1 MDELEKTAQ
10 ETAEETGGM
19 APDAGEQQAP
29 AGEQGVPGGGED
41 FEPLLRGRYKG
52 EIEARVLRIVD
63 GRLRGLRQENE
74 RLRQMAA
81 AAEAARQREQEAQL
95 QAAMEFA
102 VIRARQQMAQAIAS
116 GGRRVA
122 ENGGR
127 RRSVSRWDPRGHSGA
142 ELAAKRKRVQDGEKL
157 RIKQGRENMEMNL
170 QMFAEITQTTAGL
183 SAEMK
188 TYYGM
193 ELLEN
198 AKQQLVHNQ
207 FAATKGLPAGGGK
220 TVEWRKFGAFD
231 KALKHL
237 TEGETPDGSGISV
250 SYITKE
256 LAQYGDYTTVSDM
269 LDLTAI
275 DDVVLEITDRHGSN
289 MGLTLDTVTR
299 NEIQQGKQVIYA
311 PKIGSDGTKTDVTS
325 RMTLDKDCRMT
336 SELVAKAA
344 TQLKKMNAPT
354 FDGKYVCIIHPSVAF
369 DLRQDEAWIAAHQY
383 AGATELFSGEIGE
396 LHGVRFVETTEA
408 KIYRGEDLAADSR
421 TLKVNGNVMA
431 STDVTFNGG
440 TVAAGALA
448 GRYVVLGGTRC
459 QVVSNTDAK
468 LVLDKTVTVGDK
480 EVIYPGEGGKQ
491 GCAVYGCLFLGKGA
505 YGVVD
510 LSEGT
515 EVIVKPRG
523 SSGTADPLDQRSSV
537 GWKGVHAAA
546 ILYDEYMVRV
556 ECGSSYSDEDKA
568 N

>member
-1 MDELEKTAQ
+1 MK
-10 ETAEETGGM
+10 
-19 APDAGEQQAP
+19 
-29 AGEQGVPGGGED
+29 
-41 FEPLLRGRYKG
+41 GRYESG
-52 EIEARVLRIVD
+52 EEKKNMMEKLD
-63 GRLRGLRQENE
+63 YQLF
-74 RLRQMAA
+74 
-81 AAEAARQREQEAQL
+81 AEA
-95 QAAMEFA
+95 
-102 VIRARQQMAQAIAS
+102 
-116 GGRRVA
+116 
-122 ENGGR
+122 N
-127 RRSVSRWDPRGHSGA
+127 
-142 ELAAKRKRVQDGEKL
+142 
-157 RIKQGRENMEMNL
+157 
-170 QMFAEITQTTAGL
+170 TQTTGGL

-198 AKQQLVHNQ
+198 AKPQLVHNQ
-207 FAATKGLPAGGGK
+207 FAATKPLPVGGGK

-231 KALKHL
+231 KALKPL
-237 TEGETPDGSGISV
+237 AEGVTPDGSGISV

-256 LAQYGDYTTVSDM
+256 LAQYGDYTTVSDL

-311 PKIGSDGTKTDVTS
+311 PVLGKDGSQTPVFS
-325 RMTLDKDCRMT
+325 RSKLTAQCRMT

-383 AGATELFSGEIGE
+383 AAATELFSGEIGE

-408 KIYRGEDLAADSR
+408 KIFRGGDLAANSR
-421 TLKVNGNVMA
+421 TLTVNGAV
-431 STDVTFNGG
+431 SGKE
-440 TVAAGALA
+440 TVAFDGGSVQAGSLV
-448 GRYVVLGGTRC
+448 GRYVLVGGVRAKVL
-459 QVVSNTDAK
+459 SNTAGSMT
-468 LVLDKTVTVGDK
+468 LDTAVTAEDNSL
-480 EVIYPGEGGKQ
+480 IYPGEGGAE
-491 GCAVYGCLFLGKGA
+491 GCAVYGCLFVGKGA

-537 GWKGVHAAA
+537 GWKGIHAAA
-546 ILYDEYMVRV
+546 ILYDEYIVRV
-556 ECGSSYSDEDKA
+556 ECGSSYSGEDKA

>member
-1 MDELEKTAQ
+1 MELN
-10 ETAEETGGM
+10 
-19 APDAGEQQAP
+19 
-29 AGEQGVPGGGED
+29 
-41 FEPLLRGRYKG
+41 Y
-52 EIEARVLRIVD
+52 
-63 GRLRGLRQENE
+63 
-74 RLRQMAA
+74 
-81 AAEAARQREQEAQL
+81 
-95 QAAMEFA
+95 
-102 VIRARQQMAQAIAS
+102 
-116 GGRRVA
+116 
-122 ENGGR
+122 
-127 RRSVSRWDPRGHSGA
+127 
-142 ELAAKRKRVQDGEKL
+142 
-157 RIKQGRENMEMNL
+157 
-170 QMFAEITQTTAGL
+170 QMFADANTQTTGGL

-198 AKQQLVHNQ
+198 AKPQLVHNQ
-207 FAATKGLPAGGGK
+207 FAATKPLPVGGGK

-231 KALKHL
+231 KALTPL
-237 TEGETPDGSGISV
+237 TEGVTPDGSGISV

-275 DDVVLEITDRHGSN
+275 DDVVLEITDRHGNN

-299 NEIQQGKQVIYA
+299 NEIQQGNQVIYA
-311 PKIGSDGTKTDVTS
+311 PVLSEGGKQTAVTS
-325 RMTLDKDCRMT
+325 RVALTLACKMT

-383 AGATELFSGEIGE
+383 AAATELFSGEIGE

-408 KIYRGEDLAADSR
+408 KIFCGADLAKNSR
-421 TLKVNGNVMA
+421 NLAVNGA
-431 STDVTFNGG
+431 VTNSATVGFDGG
-440 TVAAGALA
+440 TVDSGSLA
-448 GRYVVLGGTRC
+448 GRYVLIGGKRYKVL
-459 QVVSNTDAK
+459 SNTGSAMTLAETITAADNA
-468 LVLDKTVTVGDK
+468 
-480 EVIYPGEGGKQ
+480 VIYPGEGGAE
-491 GCAVYGCLFLGKGA
+491 GCAVYGCLFVGKGA

-537 GWKGVHAAA
+537 GWKGIHAAA

-556 ECGSSYSDEDKA
+556 ECGSSYSGEDKA

>member
-1 MDELEKTAQ
+1 MSERNMELQ
-10 ETAEETGGM
+10 LF
-19 APDAGEQQAP
+19 AGE
-29 AGEQGVPGGGED
+29 
-41 FEPLLRGRYKG
+41 
-52 EIEARVLRIVD
+52 
-63 GRLRGLRQENE
+63 
-74 RLRQMAA
+74 
-81 AAEAARQREQEAQL
+81 
-95 QAAMEFA
+95 
-102 VIRARQQMAQAIAS
+102 
-116 GGRRVA
+116 
-122 ENGGR
+122 
-127 RRSVSRWDPRGHSGA
+127 
-142 ELAAKRKRVQDGEKL
+142 
-157 RIKQGRENMEMNL
+157 MN
-170 QMFAEITQTTAGL
+170 TQTTGGL

-188 TYYGM
+188 TYYGK

-198 AKQQLVHNQ
+198 ARPQLVHNQ
-207 FAATKGLPAGGGK
+207 FAATKGLPVGGGK

-231 KALKHL
+231 KALTPL
-237 TEGETPDGSGISV
+237 TEGVTPDGSGISV

-275 DDVVLEITDRHGSN
+275 DDVVLEITDRHGAN

-299 NEIQQGKQVIYA
+299 NEIQQGRQVIYA
-311 PKIGSDGTKTDVTS
+311 PRQESDGKKTEVVS
-325 RMTLDKDCRMT
+325 RYALDGSCKIT

-354 FDGKYVCIIHPSVAF
+354 FEGKYVCILHPSVAF

-383 AGATELFSGEIGE
+383 AAATELFSGEIGE

-408 KIYRGEDLAADSR
+408 KIYRGGDLASDSR
-421 TLKVNGNVMA
+421 TLTVNGA
-431 STDVTFNGG
+431 VTANAEVSFTGG
-440 TVAAGALA
+440 TVAANALA
-448 GRYVVLGGTRC
+448 GRYVMLGGKR
-459 QVVSNTDAK
+459 VKVASNTAAK
-468 LVLDKTVTVGDK
+468 LVLEEAVTVSDK
-480 EVIYPGEGGKQ
+480 AVIYPGEGGKD

-556 ECGSSYSDEDKA
+556 ECGSSYSGEDKA

>member
-1 MDELEKTAQ
+1 M
-10 ETAEETGGM
+10 
-19 APDAGEQQAP
+19 
-29 AGEQGVPGGGED
+29 
-41 FEPLLRGRYKG
+41 
-52 EIEARVLRIVD
+52 
-63 GRLRGLRQENE
+63 E
-74 RLRQMAA
+74 RL
-81 AAEAARQREQEAQL
+81 
-95 QAAMEFA
+95 
-102 VIRARQQMAQAIAS
+102 
-116 GGRRVA
+116 
-122 ENGGR
+122 
-127 RRSVSRWDPRGHSGA
+127 DY
-142 ELAAKRKRVQDGEKL
+142 
-157 RIKQGRENMEMNL
+157 
-170 QMFAEITQTTAGL
+170 QMFAEANTQTTGGL

-198 AKQQLVHNQ
+198 AKPQLVHNQ
-207 FAATKGLPAGGGK
+207 FAATKPLPVGGGK

-231 KALKHL
+231 KALKPL
-237 TEGETPDGSGISV
+237 TEGVTPDGSGISV

-256 LAQYGDYTTVSDM
+256 LAQYGDYTTVSDL

-311 PKIGSDGTKTDVTS
+311 PVLGADGSQTPVLS
-325 RMTLDKDCRMT
+325 RSKLTAQCKMT

-383 AGATELFSGEIGE
+383 AAATELFSGEIGE

-408 KIYRGEDLAADSR
+408 KIFRGEDLAANGR
-421 TLKVNGNVMA
+421 TLTVNGAV
-431 STDVTFNGG
+431 SGKE
-440 TVAAGALA
+440 TVAFDGGSVKEGSLA
-448 GRYVVLGGTRC
+448 GRYVLVGGKRAKVL
-459 QVVSNTDAK
+459 SNTTSTLTLDAA
-468 LVLDKTVTVGDK
+468 VTAEDNSL
-480 EVIYPGEGGKQ
+480 IYPGEGGAE
-491 GCAVYGCLFLGKGA
+491 GCAVYGCLFVGKGA

-537 GWKGVHAAA
+537 GWKGIHAAA
-546 ILYDEYMVRV
+546 ILYDEYIVRV
-556 ECGSSYSDEDKA
+556 ECGSSYSGEDKA

>member
-1 MDELEKTAQ
+1 MELN
-10 ETAEETGGM
+10 
-19 APDAGEQQAP
+19 
-29 AGEQGVPGGGED
+29 
-41 FEPLLRGRYKG
+41 Y
-52 EIEARVLRIVD
+52 
-63 GRLRGLRQENE
+63 
-74 RLRQMAA
+74 
-81 AAEAARQREQEAQL
+81 
-95 QAAMEFA
+95 
-102 VIRARQQMAQAIAS
+102 
-116 GGRRVA
+116 
-122 ENGGR
+122 
-127 RRSVSRWDPRGHSGA
+127 
-142 ELAAKRKRVQDGEKL
+142 
-157 RIKQGRENMEMNL
+157 
-170 QMFAEITQTTAGL
+170 QMFADANTQTTGGL

-198 AKQQLVHNQ
+198 AKPQLVHNQ
-207 FAATKGLPAGGGK
+207 FAATKPLPVGGGK

-231 KALKHL
+231 KALTPL
-237 TEGETPDGSGISV
+237 TEGVTPDGSGISV

-275 DDVVLEITDRHGSN
+275 DDVVLEITDRHGNN

-299 NEIQQGKQVIYA
+299 NEIQQGNQVIYA
-311 PKIGSDGTKTDVTS
+311 PVLGEGGKQTAVTS
-325 RMTLDKDCRMT
+325 RVALTPACKMT

-383 AGATELFSGEIGE
+383 AAATELFSGEIGE

-408 KIYRGEDLAADSR
+408 KIYRGENLAGDVRS
-421 TLKVNGNVMA
+421 LKVKGNTVSGA
-431 STDVTFNGG
+431 EVGFQGG
-440 TVAAGALA
+440 TVAANALA
-448 GRYVVLGGTRC
+448 GRYVMIGGSRC
-459 QVVSNTDAK
+459 KVISNTTAK
-468 LVLDKTVTVGDK
+468 LVLDTEVTAAEGDA
-480 EVIYPGEGGKQ
+480 IYPGEGGKN
-491 GCAVYGCLFLGKGA
+491 GCAVYGCLFIGKGA

-537 GWKGVHAAA
+537 GWKGIHAAA

>member
-1 MDELEKTAQ
+1 MEPQEEHNEAEKGKRNMEKLFNLQVFAQ
-10 ETAEETGGM
+10 E
-19 APDAGEQQAP
+19 
-29 AGEQGVPGGGED
+29 
-41 FEPLLRGRYKG
+41 
-52 EIEARVLRIVD
+52 
-63 GRLRGLRQENE
+63 N
-74 RLRQMAA
+74 
-81 AAEAARQREQEAQL
+81 
-95 QAAMEFA
+95 
-102 VIRARQQMAQAIAS
+102 
-116 GGRRVA
+116 
-122 ENGGR
+122 
-127 RRSVSRWDPRGHSGA
+127 
-142 ELAAKRKRVQDGEKL
+142 
-157 RIKQGRENMEMNL
+157 
-170 QMFAEITQTTAGL
+170 TQTTGGL

-193 ELLEN
+193 ELLDN
-198 AKQQLVHNQ
+198 AKPQLVHNQ
-207 FAATKGLPAGGGK
+207 FAATKPLPTGGGK
-220 TVEWRKFGAFD
+220 TVEWRKFGSFD
-231 KALKHL
+231 KALTPL
-237 TEGETPDGSGISV
+237 TEGVTPDGSGISV

-311 PKIGSDGTKTDVTS
+311 PKLGANGAKTEITS
-325 RMTLDKDCRMT
+325 RTALDKDCRMT

-383 AGATELFSGEIGE
+383 AAATELFSGEIGE

-408 KIYRGEDLAADSR
+408 KIYRGENLAGDVRS
-421 TLKVNGNVMA
+421 LKVKGNTVSA
-431 STDVTFNGG
+431 AEVGFQGG
-440 TVAAGALA
+440 TVAANALA
-448 GRYVVLGGTRC
+448 GRYVMIGGSRC
-459 QVVSNTDAK
+459 KVISNTTAK
-468 LVLDKTVTVGDK
+468 LVLDTEVTAAEGDA
-480 EVIYPGEGGKQ
+480 IYPGEGGKN
-491 GCAVYGCLFLGKGA
+491 GCAVYGCLFIGKGA

-546 ILYDEYMVRV
+546 ILYDEYIVRV
-556 ECGSSYSDEDKA
+556 ECGSSYSGQDKA

>member
-1 MDELEKTAQ
+1 
-10 ETAEETGGM
+10 
-19 APDAGEQQAP
+19 
-29 AGEQGVPGGGED
+29 
-41 FEPLLRGRYKG
+41 
-52 EIEARVLRIVD
+52 
-63 GRLRGLRQENE
+63 
-74 RLRQMAA
+74 
-81 AAEAARQREQEAQL
+81 
-95 QAAMEFA
+95 
-102 VIRARQQMAQAIAS
+102 
-116 GGRRVA
+116 
-122 ENGGR
+122 
-127 RRSVSRWDPRGHSGA
+127 
-142 ELAAKRKRVQDGEKL
+142 
-157 RIKQGRENMEMNL
+157 MEMNL
-170 QMFAEITQTTAGL
+170 QMFAENTQTTASL

-198 AKQQLVHNQ
+198 AKPQLVHNQ

-220 TVEWRKFGAFD
+220 TVEWR
-231 KALKHL
+231 
-237 TEGETPDGSGISV
+237 
-250 SYITKE
+250 
-256 LAQYGDYTTVSDM
+256 
-269 LDLTAI
+269 
-275 DDVVLEITDRHGSN
+275 
-289 MGLTLDTVTR
+289 
-299 NEIQQGKQVIYA
+299 
-311 PKIGSDGTKTDVTS
+311 
-325 RMTLDKDCRMT
+325 
-336 SELVAKAA
+336 
-344 TQLKKMNAPT
+344 
-354 FDGKYVCIIHPSVAF
+354 
-369 DLRQDEAWIAAHQY
+369 
-383 AGATELFSGEIGE
+383 
-396 LHGVRFVETTEA
+396 
-408 KIYRGEDLAADSR
+408 
-421 TLKVNGNVMA
+421 MA

>member
-1 MDELEKTAQ
+1 MNDLYDLQ
-10 ETAEETGGM
+10 LF
-19 APDAGEQQAP
+19 AGEA
-29 AGEQGVPGGGED
+29 
-41 FEPLLRGRYKG
+41 
-52 EIEARVLRIVD
+52 
-63 GRLRGLRQENE
+63 N
-74 RLRQMAA
+74 
-81 AAEAARQREQEAQL
+81 
-95 QAAMEFA
+95 
-102 VIRARQQMAQAIAS
+102 
-116 GGRRVA
+116 
-122 ENGGR
+122 
-127 RRSVSRWDPRGHSGA
+127 
-142 ELAAKRKRVQDGEKL
+142 
-157 RIKQGRENMEMNL
+157 
-170 QMFAEITQTTAGL
+170 TQTTGHGGL

-198 AKQQLVHNQ
+198 AKPQLVHNQ
-207 FAATKGLPAGGGK
+207 FAATKPLPTGGGK
-220 TVEWRKFGAFD
+220 TVEWRKFGSFE
-231 KALKHL
+231 KALTPL
-237 TEGETPDGSGISV
+237 TEGVTPDGSGISV

-256 LAQYGDYTTVSDM
+256 LAQYGDYTTVSDL

-299 NEIQQGKQVIYA
+299 NEIQQGNQVIYA
-311 PKIGSDGTKTDVTS
+311 PVLGEGGKQTAVTS
-325 RMTLDKDCRMT
+325 RVALTPECKMT

-383 AGATELFSGEIGE
+383 AAATELFSGEIGE

-408 KIYRGEDLAADSR
+408 KIFRGDDLAKNSR
-421 TLKVNGNVMA
+421 NLAVKGAVSNNATVNF
-431 STDVTFNGG
+431 DGG
-440 TVAAGALA
+440 TVESGSLV
-448 GRYVVLGGTRC
+448 GRYVIIGGKRYK
-459 QVVSNTDAK
+459 VVSNTDSSMT
-468 LVLDKTVTVGDK
+468 LDKAITAADNA
-480 EVIYPGEGGKQ
+480 VIYPGEGGAE
-491 GCAVYGCLFLGKGA
+491 GCAVYGCLFVGKGA

-537 GWKGVHAAA
+537 GWKGIHAAA

-556 ECGSSYSDEDKA
+556 ECGSSYSGEDKA

>member
-1 MDELEKTAQ
+1 MSERNMELQ
-10 ETAEETGGM
+10 LF
-19 APDAGEQQAP
+19 AGE
-29 AGEQGVPGGGED
+29 
-41 FEPLLRGRYKG
+41 
-52 EIEARVLRIVD
+52 
-63 GRLRGLRQENE
+63 
-74 RLRQMAA
+74 
-81 AAEAARQREQEAQL
+81 
-95 QAAMEFA
+95 
-102 VIRARQQMAQAIAS
+102 
-116 GGRRVA
+116 
-122 ENGGR
+122 
-127 RRSVSRWDPRGHSGA
+127 
-142 ELAAKRKRVQDGEKL
+142 
-157 RIKQGRENMEMNL
+157 MN
-170 QMFAEITQTTAGL
+170 TQTTGGL

-193 ELLEN
+193 ELLEH
-198 AKQQLVHNQ
+198 ARPQLVHNQ
-207 FAATKGLPAGGGK
+207 FAATKGLPVGGGK

-231 KALKHL
+231 KALTPL
-237 TEGETPDGSGISV
+237 TEGVTPDGSGISV

-275 DDVVLEITDRHGSN
+275 DDVVLEITDRHGAN
-289 MGLTLDTVTR
+289 MGLTLDTETR
-299 NEIQQGKQVIYA
+299 NEIQQGRQVIYA
-311 PKIGSDGTKTDVTS
+311 PRQESDGKKTEVVS
-325 RMTLDKDCRMT
+325 RYALDGSCKIT

-354 FDGKYVCIIHPSVAF
+354 FDGKYVCILHPSVAF

-383 AGATELFSGEIGE
+383 AAATELFSGEIGE

-408 KIYRGEDLAADSR
+408 KIYRGGDLASDSR
-421 TLKVNGNVMA
+421 TLTVNGA
-431 STDVTFNGG
+431 VTANAEVSFTGG
-440 TVAAGALA
+440 TVAANALA
-448 GRYVVLGGTRC
+448 GRYVLLGGKR
-459 QVVSNTDAK
+459 VKVASNTAAK
-468 LVLDKTVTVGDK
+468 LVLEEAVTVSDK
-480 EVIYPGEGGKQ
+480 AVIYPGEGGKD
-491 GCAVYGCLFLGKGA
+491 GCAVYGCLFLGQGA

-556 ECGSSYSDEDKA
+556 ECGSSYSGEDKA